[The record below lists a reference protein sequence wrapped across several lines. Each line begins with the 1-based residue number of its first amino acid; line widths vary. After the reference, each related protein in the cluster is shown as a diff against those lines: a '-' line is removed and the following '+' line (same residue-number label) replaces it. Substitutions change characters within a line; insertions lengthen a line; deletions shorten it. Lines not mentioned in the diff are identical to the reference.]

1 MGCAEMTGAENI
13 RIAELSDRLSRV
25 ETQLESLAEM
35 KADVRTIREQLATA
49 KGWRLGVLTAL
60 PALGGGGVGAAL
72 VKFFGSGGGAN

>member
-35 KADVRTIREQLATA
+35 KADVMTIREQLATA
-49 KGWRLGVLTAL
+49 KGWRLGFLTAL

>member
-35 KADVRTIREQLATA
+35 KADVRTTREQLATA
-49 KGWRLGVLTAL
+49 KGWRLGFLTAL